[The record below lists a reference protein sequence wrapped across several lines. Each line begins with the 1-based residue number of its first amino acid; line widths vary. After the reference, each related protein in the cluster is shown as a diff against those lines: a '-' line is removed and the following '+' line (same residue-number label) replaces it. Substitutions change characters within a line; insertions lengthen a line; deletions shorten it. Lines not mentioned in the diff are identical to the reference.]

1 MRAAAH
7 DGTKHRISS
16 GGTESSTTTRCA
28 LETWSMLVAETAP
41 HDRMPSGRQAAVATD
56 DMRETARSMSPAAD
70 TTRQRRGACAQPVAD
85 SVQLPAAPHVASMRP
100 CLAASGVDAE
110 LRYAP
115 APSQTKTASERGCGQ
130 PHLAHGRCDSGSTSS
145 TTNSPARHWPSPCEL
160 QAPLGANRTVDAR
173 SESLLRMACLN
184 SSRSLPSLPLCHA
197 APKNH
202 LRRSSLPAV
211 SDLGHAP
218 VRSSACINGS
228 GSKWPVFLGDS
239 SCELPTAGDGRWGSR
254 ARKRGC
260 SRRLPDQPSRHRLR
274 RRLAPPC
281 LRASGC
287 PRGVAIVHSIPA
299 GITTAVVS
307 VRRVRT
313 QTTARRSGATV
324 VERTSCACWPRWRR
338 QPGDVGM
345 AASGSHH

>member
-1 MRAAAH
+1 MPKTAKQHRGTQSADECLPQTTGGSTPRAAAVYRRQQSTGGGCNHRRRGCGAGNVGVPMRAAAH

-130 PHLAHGRCDSGSTSS
+130 PHLA
-145 TTNSPARHWPSPCEL
+145 CE
-160 QAPLGANRTVDAR
+160 
-173 SESLLRMACLN
+173 
-184 SSRSLPSLPLCHA
+184 A
-197 APKNH
+197 A
-202 LRRSSLPAV
+202 
-211 SDLGHAP
+211 
-218 VRSSACINGS
+218 
-228 GSKWPVFLGDS
+228 
-239 SCELPTAGDGRWGSR
+239 
-254 ARKRGC
+254 
-260 SRRLPDQPSRHRLR
+260 
-274 RRLAPPC
+274 
-281 LRASGC
+281 
-287 PRGVAIVHSIPA
+287 
-299 GITTAVVS
+299 
-307 VRRVRT
+307 
-313 QTTARRSGATV
+313 
-324 VERTSCACWPRWRR
+324 
-338 QPGDVGM
+338 
-345 AASGSHH
+345 